1 MEGREDR
8 PPPTPPREGDWILWD
23 GKRVWSGS
31 ASFKKWCELEFAPPY
46 NKKKPLQILERL
58 SVLKVGG
65 DLLSRFYAVPS
76 ALTGLTSL
84 FGMGRG
90 GTLLLKPP

>member
-1 MEGREDR
+1 MGSLGMNMVLREKDGVWKAEGRR
-8 PPPTPPREGDWILWD
+8 QKKFRTGHPPDLGGLT
-23 GKRVWSGS
+23 
-31 ASFKKWCELEFAPPY
+31 KKSRSS
-46 NKKKPLQILERL
+46 ILERL